1 MVYFCMGLSGFPRL
15 GVYFLSHVSE
25 VFFFFFN
32 IISSN
37 IFSYPFFFSSFSRI
51 LTVQMLVCLMLS
63 RVFQNCCHFFS
74 FFFLHSALLQLFPPF
89 FLPGHL
95 SVLLPQLFCYWVPL
109 VYFFISVLILL
120 IVCSLFSVFVKYF
133 LYLINLCLH
142 SIYLLLLFSHYVMS
156 DSLQPYGL

>member
-1 MVYFCMGLSGFPRL
+1 MLSYSFIFSPSSETPIFKCWCSMLSQRSLRL
-15 GVYFLSHVSE
+15 SSL
-25 VFFFFFN
+25 FFFFLF
-32 IISSN
+32 
-37 IFSYPFFFSSFSRI
+37 
-51 LTVQMLVCLMLS
+51 L
-63 RVFQNCCHFFS
+63 
-74 FFFLHSALLQLFPPF
+74 FFFLYSALLQLFPPF

-109 VYFFISVLILL
+109 VYFFISVLTLL

-156 DSLQPYGL
+156 DFLQPRTLQHARLLFSTILEFAHIHVH